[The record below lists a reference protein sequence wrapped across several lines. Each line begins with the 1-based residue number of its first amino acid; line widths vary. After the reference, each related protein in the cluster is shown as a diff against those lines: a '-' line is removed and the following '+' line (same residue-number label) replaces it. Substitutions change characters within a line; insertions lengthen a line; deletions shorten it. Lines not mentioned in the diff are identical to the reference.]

1 MSGNSKARSTETNL
15 ATSAEVRR
23 LVTAIQ
29 EGKLSE
35 RADSSVF
42 TDENRDILEGINSI
56 LDAVVLP
63 LNVAARYVDNISNG
77 DIPEKITDNYN
88 GEFNTIK
95 NNLNQCIDAI
105 NALVADANM
114 LSVAAVEGK
123 LSTRA
128 DASRHRG
135 DFGRIVNGVN
145 ETLDSVI
152 GPLNVAAEYVDSI
165 SKGNIPAKIT
175 DNYNGDFNT
184 IKNNLNQ
191 CIDAVNALVEDANM
205 LSVAAVEG
213 RLDTRADASKHGGDF
228 GKIVNGVNDCL
239 DSVIGPLNVAAEY
252 VERISNGDIPAKI
265 TDNYNGD
272 FNEIK
277 NNLNKCIDAV
287 NALVADAFLL
297 SEAAVEGRLDTRADA
312 SRHHGDFAK
321 VVKGVNE
328 TLDSVI
334 GPLNVAAEYVE
345 RISNGDVPAKITD
358 NYNGDFNEI
367 KNNLNKCIDAVNAL
381 VADASLLS
389 EAAVEGR
396 LDTRADASKHQ
407 GDFAR
412 IVNGV
417 NDCLDSVIGPL
428 NVAAEYVERI
438 SNGDIPAK
446 ITDNYNGDF
455 NEIKNNLNKC
465 IDAVNALVTDAKMLS
480 IAAIEGR
487 LDTRADAS
495 KHGGDFAKIV
505 QGVNETL
512 DSVIGPLNVAAEYVE
527 RISNGDVPAKIT
539 DNYNGDFNEIKNN
552 LNKCID
558 AVNALVA
565 DAAMLSEAAV
575 EGRLDTRADASK
587 HQGDFARIVGGV
599 NDCLDSVIGPLNVAA
614 EYVERISTGD
624 IPPIITDNYNGD
636 FNEIKNNLNKT
647 VRMMNDLLSETG
659 KIIKAAADGELDT
672 RADASLFQ
680 GGWNQLVSGVNDTIT
695 NIVNPLNVTAD
706 YVDKVS
712 KGIIPPEI
720 TTEYKGQYNVIKA
733 NLNMMVK
740 MMSELLAETDK
751 IVKAAADGQLDTRAN
766 ASLFEGGWN
775 QLVSGVNDTITNIVN
790 PLNVTAD
797 YVEKVSKGIIPPEIT
812 TEYKGQYNIIKG
824 NLNTMV
830 KMMSELL
837 AETDKIVK
845 AAADGELDTRAN
857 ASLFEGGWNQLVSG
871 VNDTITNIVNP
882 LNVTADY
889 VDKVSKGIIPPE
901 ITTEYKGQYNIIKG
915 NLNTM
920 VKMMSELLAET
931 DKIVKAAA
939 DGQLDTRANA
949 SLFEGGW
956 NQLVSGVNDTIT
968 NIVGPLNVAA
978 EYVERIS
985 NGDIPS
991 KITDDYNG
999 DFNEIKNNLNKC
1011 IDAVNALVADAA
1023 MLAEAAVEGRLDT
1036 RADAAKHGGD
1046 FGKIVKG
1053 VNETLDSVI
1062 GPLNVAAEYVERI
1075 SNGDI
1080 PAKITDNYNGDFNEI
1095 KNNLNKCIDAVNAL
1109 VADANMLSV
1118 AAVEG
1123 KLDTRADASKHGGD
1137 FGKIVKGVNETLDS
1151 VIGPLNVAAEYVE
1164 RISNGDI
1171 PAKIT
1176 DNYNG
1181 DFNEIKNNLN
1191 KCIDAVNALV
1201 KDANM
1206 LSVAAVEGKLDTR
1219 ADASKH
1225 GGDFG
1230 KIVSGVND
1238 CLDSVIG
1245 PLNVAAEYVERISTG
1260 DIPPIITDNYNG
1272 DFNEIKN
1279 NLNKTVRMM
1288 NDLLSETGKIIKAA
1302 ADGELD
1308 TRADASLFQG
1318 GWNQLVTGVND
1329 TITNIV
1335 NPLNVTADYVDKVS
1349 KGIIP
1354 PEITTEYKGQYN
1366 VIKGNL
1372 NMMVKMMSE
1381 LLAETD
1387 KIVKAAADGQL
1398 DTRANASL
1406 FEGGWNQLVSGVNDT
1421 ITNIVN
1427 PLNVTA
1433 DYVDKVSKGIIPP
1446 EITTEYEGQYNI
1458 IKGNLNMM
1466 VKMMSEL
1473 LAETD
1478 KIVQAAADGHLDT
1491 RANASLFQGGWNQL
1505 VAGVNDTISNI
1516 VGPLNVSAEYVERI
1530 SNGDIPARITDH
1542 YNGDFNEIKNNL
1554 NKCIDAVNALV
1565 ADANMLSIAAVE
1577 GKLDTRADAGKHGGD
1592 FRKIVQGVNDTLDA
1606 VIGPLNVSAE
1616 YVERISNGDI
1626 PSKITDNYNGDFNEI
1641 KNNLNKCIDAVNAL
1655 VKDANMLSV
1664 AAVEGRLDTRA
1675 DASRH
1680 QGDFARIVKGVNDT
1694 LDAVIGPLNVSAEY
1708 VERISNGDIPSKI
1721 TDTYNGDFNE
1731 IKNNLN
1737 KCIDAVNALVA
1748 DAGMLAQAAV
1758 DGKLDTRADAS
1769 KHGGDFGKI
1778 VSGVNDCLDSVIGP
1792 LNVAAEYV
1800 ERISNGD
1807 IPTKITDNYNG
1818 DFNEIKN
1825 NLNKCIDAVNAL
1837 VADAGLLAKAAVAGK
1852 LETRADASKHG
1863 GDFARIVTGVNDTL
1877 DAVIGPLNVAAEY
1890 VDMIGKGMIPEEI
1903 TDNYNG
1909 DFNTIKKN
1917 LNATVRGIRDQVG
1930 VAQAIAN
1937 GDLTVKTKLRSD
1949 EDQMAISLN
1958 SMVENL
1964 TKTIGD
1970 VISVARSVASGSGQV
1985 NASAQSLAQGAT
1997 EQASSIEEVSASME
2011 EMNSTVKQN
2020 ADNAQQTTA
2029 IAVKSATD
2037 GQEGGR
2043 AVSETV
2049 SAMQSIAEKIN
2060 IIEEIARQT
2069 NMLALNAAI
2078 EAARAGEHGKGFAVV
2093 AAEVRKLAE
2102 RSQSAAKEIGT
2113 VSTTSVEVAQ
2123 NAGKILQEIV
2133 PGIQKTADLVQEINA
2148 SSAEQSSGIDQVTKA
2163 VSQLDQVIQG
2173 TSAATEEL
2181 SATAH
2186 ELSDQAQQLLDTTEF
2201 FKMETN
2207 QSQKSAKRVST
2218 PRPAPVR
2225 PVSSPKKSA
2234 GASISLDDSQ
2244 LADDSDF
2251 ERTAA

>member
-1 MSGNSKARSTETNL
+1 M
-15 ATSAEVRR
+15 R
-23 LVTAIQ
+23 L
-29 EGKLSE
+29 
-35 RADSSVF
+35 
-42 TDENRDILEGINSI
+42 NSI
-56 LDAVVLP
+56 KLKPRLIGAFLIVAIIAAIVGVVGITNMKKIDAADTMLYEKMTVPISQLADMSTLFQRIRVNIRETIIAAGTKEAAGFADRTGTLKKDLDAKSEEFKKLMVSKEMKAAYAEYTGLMDQYNPVITKTLELAVSGKEQAAKTYMKANTP
-63 LNVAARYVDNISNG
+63 LAKKTQDALSKLG
-77 DIPEKITDNYN
+77 EMKI
-88 GEFNTIK
+88 E
-95 NNLNQCIDAI
+95 DAKQT
-105 NALVADANM
+105 ADANTVLANKGTTTM
-114 LSVAAVEGK
+114 IVLICVAVLLALALGLIIALSVAKPTSQLMEVANQLALGEVDVDLKVSGK
-123 LSTRA
+123 DEISELTRA
-128 DASRHRG
+128 MAHMVDG
-135 DFGRIVNGVN
+135 IKVTVG
-145 ETLDSVI
+145 
-152 GPLNVAAEYVDSI
+152 AAEQI
-165 SKGNIPAKIT
+165 SKGDMTTHVEPRSEKDVLAIAM
-175 DNYNGDFNT
+175 
-184 IKNNLNQ
+184 NNVVES
-191 CIDAVNALVEDANM
+191 IRGLVAEAGM
-205 LSVAAVEG
+205 LSKAAIDG
-213 RLDTRADASKHGGDF
+213 RLDTRGNADQFEGGF
-228 GKIVNGVNDCL
+228 KEIVVGVNDTL
-239 DSVIGPLNVAAEY
+239 DAVIGPLNVAAEY
-252 VERISNGDIPAKI
+252 VERISNGDIPSKI

-287 NALVADAFLL
+287 NDLVDDAGML
-297 SEAAVEGRLDTRADA
+297 SVAAVEGKLDTRADA
-312 SRHHGDFAK
+312 TKHGGDFRK
-321 VVKGVNE
+321 IVQGVNDC
-328 TLDSVI
+328 LDSVI

-438 SNGDIPAK
+438 SNGDIPSK

-465 IDAVNALVTDAKMLS
+465 IDAVNALVKDAGMLAV
-480 IAAIEGR
+480 AAVEGR

-505 QGVNETL
+505 
-512 DSVIGPLNVAAEYVE
+512 S
-527 RISNGDVPAKIT
+527 
-539 DNYNGDFNEIKNN
+539 
-552 LNKCID
+552 
-558 AVNALVA
+558 
-565 DAAMLSEAAV
+565 
-575 EGRLDTRADASK
+575 
-587 HQGDFARIVGGV
+587 GV

-647 VRMMNDLLSETG
+647 VKMMNDLLSETG

-712 KGIIPPEI
+712 KGIIPPAI
-720 TTEYKGQYNVIKA
+720 TTEYKGQYNVIKG
-733 NLNMMVK
+733 NLNTMVK

-751 IVKAAADGQLDTRAN
+751 IVKAAADGLLDTRAN
-766 ASLFEGGWN
+766 ANLFEGGWN

-797 YVEKVSKGIIPPEIT
+797 YVDKVSKGIIPPEIT

-845 AAADGELDTRAN
+845 AAADGQLDTRAN

-968 NIVGPLNVAA
+968 NIVNPLNVTADYVDKVSKGIIPPAITTEYKGQYNVIKGNLNTMVKMMSDLLAETDKIVTAAAEGQLDTRANASLFEGGWNQLVSGINDTISNIVGPLNVSA

-985 NGDIPS
+985 NGDIP
-991 KITDDYNG
+991 N
-999 DFNEIKNNLNKC
+999 
-1011 IDAVNALVADAA
+1011 
-1023 MLAEAAVEGRLDT
+1023 
-1036 RADAAKHGGD
+1036 
-1046 FGKIVKG
+1046 
-1053 VNETLDSVI
+1053 
-1062 GPLNVAAEYVERI
+1062 
-1075 SNGDI
+1075 
-1080 PAKITDNYNGDFNEI
+1080 KITDNYNGDFNEI

-1109 VADANMLSV
+1109 VADASMLSE

-1137 FGKIVKGVNETLDS
+1137 FRKIVQGVNETLDS
-1151 VIGPLNVAAEYVE
+1151 VIGPLNVA
-1164 RISNGDI
+1164 
-1171 PAKIT
+1171 
-1176 DNYNG
+1176 
-1181 DFNEIKNNLN
+1181 
-1191 KCIDAVNALV
+1191 
-1201 KDANM
+1201 
-1206 LSVAAVEGKLDTR
+1206 
-1219 ADASKH
+1219 
-1225 GGDFG
+1225 
-1230 KIVSGVND
+1230 
-1238 CLDSVIG
+1238 
-1245 PLNVAAEYVERISTG
+1245 
-1260 DIPPIITDNYNG
+1260 
-1272 DFNEIKN
+1272 
-1279 NLNKTVRMM
+1279 
-1288 NDLLSETGKIIKAA
+1288 
-1302 ADGELD
+1302 
-1308 TRADASLFQG
+1308 
-1318 GWNQLVTGVND
+1318 
-1329 TITNIV
+1329 
-1335 NPLNVTADYVDKVS
+1335 
-1349 KGIIP
+1349 
-1354 PEITTEYKGQYN
+1354 
-1366 VIKGNL
+1366 
-1372 NMMVKMMSE
+1372 
-1381 LLAETD
+1381 
-1387 KIVKAAADGQL
+1387 
-1398 DTRANASL
+1398 
-1406 FEGGWNQLVSGVNDT
+1406 
-1421 ITNIVN
+1421 
-1427 PLNVTA
+1427 
-1433 DYVDKVSKGIIPP
+1433 
-1446 EITTEYEGQYNI
+1446 
-1458 IKGNLNMM
+1458 
-1466 VKMMSEL
+1466 
-1473 LAETD
+1473 
-1478 KIVQAAADGHLDT
+1478 
-1491 RANASLFQGGWNQL
+1491 
-1505 VAGVNDTISNI
+1505 
-1516 VGPLNVSAEYVERI
+1516 
-1530 SNGDIPARITDH
+1530 
-1542 YNGDFNEIKNNL
+1542 
-1554 NKCIDAVNALV
+1554 
-1565 ADANMLSIAAVE
+1565 
-1577 GKLDTRADAGKHGGD
+1577 
-1592 FRKIVQGVNDTLDA
+1592 
-1606 VIGPLNVSAE
+1606 AE

-1655 VKDANMLSV
+1655 VGDAGMLAK
-1664 AAVEGRLDTRA
+1664 AAVEGKLDTRA
-1675 DASRH
+1675 DASKH
-1680 QGDFARIVKGVNDT
+1680 GGDFQKIVQGVNET
-1694 LDAVIGPLNVSAEY
+1694 LDSVIGPLNVAAEY

-1721 TDTYNGDFNE
+1721 TDKYNGDFNE

-1748 DAGMLAQAAV
+1748 DANMLAVAAV
-1758 DGKLDTRADAS
+1758 EGRLDTRADAS

-1807 IPTKITDNYNG
+1807 IPSKITDNYNG

-1825 NLNKCIDAVNAL
+1825 NLNKCIEAVNAL
-1837 VADAGLLAKAAVAGK
+1837 VSDAGMLAKAAVAGK

-1863 GDFARIVTGVNDTL
+1863 GDFGKIVTGVNETL

-1890 VDMIGKGMIPEEI
+1890 VDMIGKGMVPEEI

-1949 EDQMAISLN
+1949 EDQMAINLN

-1964 TKTIGD
+1964 TKTIGE
-1970 VISVARSVASGSGQV
+1970 VVTVARSVASGSGQV

-2043 AVSETV
+2043 AVAETV

-2113 VSTTSVEVAQ
+2113 VSTSSVEVAQ

-2186 ELSDQAQQLLDTTEF
+2186 ELSDQAQQLLDSTEF
-2201 FKMETN
+2201 FKMEVT
-2207 QSQKSAKRVST
+2207 QASKSSKKVSA
-2218 PRPAPVR
+2218 PRPTPIKAT
-2225 PVSSPKKSA
+2225 SSPKKSA
-2234 GASISLDDSQ
+2234 GAAISLDDSM